1 MENSDFTFYLKLILK
16 TASHDDL
23 EMEIIIER
31 GGKKKRKF
39 KKKKESAS
47 K

>member
-31 GGKKKRKF
+31 GEKKRKF
-39 KKKKESAS
+39 KKKKESAN